1 MVNGSSLGLGE
12 MLKQLAS
19 DVRDHFCIY
28 DGADAVPL
36 SEEVERLGKTGT
48 TDAVEFHRSDTA
60 HVHEEPQMR
69 RLRGQEGVAEAVSMP
84 QKRLMF
90 RICEMLEG
98 KVAFITGGASGIG
111 AATARLFVQHGAK
124 YKRLAQRRHS
134 LSIPT
139 RNFDVNVVGAFFC
152 VKHAAR
158 VMIPANIRGAIV
170 FTASAATVCYGTDV
184 PHTYSASKNA
194 LLGFAKNVGV
204 ELGEYGIKVNC
215 VSPYF
220 ISTPLVLNRTG
231 IDKQMADK
239 LFAEAGN
246 LKGALLNEEEV
257 AKAVLYLVS
266 DDSKYVSGMNLVL
279 DGGFSTTNVALTTTY
294 NKLFPPTINNAV

>member
-1 MVNGSSLGLGE
+1 
-12 MLKQLAS
+12 
-19 DVRDHFCIY
+19 
-28 DGADAVPL
+28 
-36 SEEVERLGKTGT
+36 
-48 TDAVEFHRSDTA
+48 
-60 HVHEEPQMR
+60 
-69 RLRGQEGVAEAVSMP
+69 
-84 QKRLMF
+84 
-90 RICEMLEG
+90 
-98 KVAFITGGASGIG
+98 
-111 AATARLFVQHGAK
+111 
-124 YKRLAQRRHS
+124 
-134 LSIPT
+134 
-139 RNFDVNVVGAFFC
+139 
-152 VKHAAR
+152 
-158 VMIPANIRGAIV
+158 MIPANIRGAIV

-257 AKAVLYLVS
+257 AKAVLYLEH
-266 DDSKYVSGMNLVL
+266 DDEEDGLVRNLNKTTAQTKAALEEGTDEPGSSVEETLTELLKKVGDSYNPKKKRTFKAKIPDTARASKKRK
-279 DGGFSTTNVALTTTY
+279 VAPSETVEIT
-294 NKLFPPTINNAV
+294 PS